1 MSFKPIQKLAVTR
14 TLSSGEQVA
23 VGVLAQNRQGVFFQY
38 ADDYLQQFGNLSPFT
53 LQSNTQVQAAPKAP
67 HQGVYMA
74 YLGIVCP
81 MAGACCCKIV
91 FSGNWASCLIN

>member
-14 TLSSGEQVA
+14 TLSSSEQVA

-38 ADDYLQQFGNLSPFT
+38 ADSYLQQFGNLSPLLCKRAHKF
-53 LQSNTQVQAAPKAP
+53 KP
-67 HQGVYMA
+67 HLERLIKEYMA
-74 YLGIVCP
+74 YLQIVCP

-91 FSGNWASCLIN
+91 FSGKRASCLIN